1 MEHLYPLLF
10 RVALDVLP
18 VQASS
23 VPCEEV
29 FSSSKET
36 TTQRRLQMSPDL
48 LSELQMIKF
57 AYKQDRLSFTS
68 SLIAHEDDYSTEN
81 GVTELEVRELLAAGK
96 ITELEE
102 LLCCST

>member
-1 MEHLYPLLF
+1 
-10 RVALDVLP
+10 
-18 VQASS
+18 
-23 VPCEEV
+23 
-29 FSSSKET
+29 
-36 TTQRRLQMSPDL
+36 
-48 LSELQMIKF
+48 MIKF